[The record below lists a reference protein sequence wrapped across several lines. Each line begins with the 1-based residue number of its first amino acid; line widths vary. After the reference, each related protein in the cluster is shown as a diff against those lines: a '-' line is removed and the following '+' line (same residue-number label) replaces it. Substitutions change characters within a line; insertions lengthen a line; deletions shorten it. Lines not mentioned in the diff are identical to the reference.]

1 MGSKK
6 YIKADEIRL
15 VHSGNDYFDVLEKI
29 IGEAKEIIHFHT
41 YIFDGDETGIRIA
54 DALINAA
61 ERNVQVNVLLDGYG
75 SRKLSKKIVKRLL
88 DSGINFRFFNLYFFQ
103 NIHIGRRLHHKI
115 IVADQNI
122 ALIGG
127 INIANKYKGT
137 KEELPWL
144 DYAILL
150 KGKICEVVN
159 KICQEI
165 NQREFR
171 KKKTSIITK
180 HTEPETD
187 FILAQFRV
195 NDWLRGKNQIAASY
209 FREIRKAKHSIT
221 IIASY
226 FLPGLRLKKALIDAA
241 GRGVEINI
249 ILSGISDVPVFRVAT
264 SYLYRVFLNHSINI
278 YEWKKSILHGKVAV
292 IDNEWTTIG
301 SFNLNHLSAFGSIE
315 LNVDVL
321 DKTFA
326 KSCSKHFMDV
336 IENGC
341 EKIEVKTNNNHSFF
355 YRLKRAVAF
364 YFTRTIIK
372 ILALFPRIFSFYNKK
387 FE

>member
-1 MGSKK
+1 M
-6 YIKADEIRL
+6 
-15 VHSGNDYFDVLEKI
+15 
-29 IGEAKEIIHFHT
+29 
-41 YIFDGDETGIRIA
+41 
-54 DALINAA
+54 
-61 ERNVQVNVLLDGYG
+61 
-75 SRKLSKKIVKRLL
+75 
-88 DSGINFRFFNLYFFQ
+88 
-103 NIHIGRRLHHKI
+103 
-115 IVADQNI
+115 
-122 ALIGG
+122 
-127 INIANKYKGT
+127 
-137 KEELPWL
+137 
-144 DYAILL
+144 
-150 KGKICEVVN
+150 VN